1 MTCIVTMFSHSE
13 YLNDFVQAKRHS
25 ESFLQIRNKQN
36 PAIKSTIGKDDGS
49 KQANFLVKDIT
60 NLKYSKIAVVNIQ
73 IKVNS
78 SVNSGQAR
86 TMFKRFL
93 LEQGNILQKIP
104 S

>member
-1 MTCIVTMFSHSE
+1 MFSHSE

-36 PAIKSTIGKDDGS
+36 PAIKSTIGKKDGS

-60 NLKYSKIAVVNIQ
+60 NLKYSKIAVANIQ
-73 IKVNS
+73 SKVNS
-78 SVNSGQAR
+78 SVNLAL
-86 TMFKRFL
+86 FKRLL
-93 LEQGNILQKIP
+93 LEQGNMLEKIP